1 MNFSCKH
8 QLYII
13 FYVKPIY
20 IMTTITDILK
30 NNISNDKNTNNMLPF
45 IIINSNDKQLLIKLT
60 NSTNNVICKLN
71 YQYIYSLLKSKN
83 VDPEYFCPL
92 GDIWINRLADN
103 NPINVLLVNTNISIK
118 PIDYIK
124 IDNYYNYSIWK
135 PVGPSGYSSLGFVA
149 SIQKPKNNIIR
160 LIPNMFLSEYKNN
173 TAVIEGRNTNMNEY
187 DLLATINEKFYTINK
202 SLFTSKNTNN
212 ELKKNDD
219 DCDVWSIK
227 NDNGISLLED
237 VNPWYDEKKI
247 EHENSTEYFTDI
259 EDLIVEPEPNKPY
272 NKNFFILVCSLLLLI
287 SLMVGA
293 KYLYK

>member
-1 MNFSCKH
+1 
-8 QLYII
+8 
-13 FYVKPIY
+13 
-20 IMTTITDILK
+20 MTTITDILK
-30 NNISNDKNTNNMLPF
+30 NDVSNDKNTNNMLPF
-45 IIINSNDKQLLIKLT
+45 IIINSNDTQLLIKLT

-71 YQYIYSLLKSKN
+71 YQYIYNLLKSKN

-92 GDIWINRLADN
+92 GDIWINRLADHT
-103 NPINVLLVNTNISIK
+103 PITILLVNTNISTK

-135 PVGPSGYSSLGFVA
+135 PVGPNGYSPLGFIA
-149 SIQKPKNNIIR
+149 SIQKPTNNIIR
-160 LIPNMFLSEYKNN
+160 VIPDMFLSEYKNN
-173 TAVIEGRNTNMNEY
+173 TSVIEGRNTNMNEY
-187 DLLATINEKFYTINK
+187 DLLATINGKFYTINK

-212 ELKKNDD
+212 DFKKNDD

-237 VNPWYDEKKI
+237 INPWYEEKKI
-247 EHENSTEYFTDI
+247 AHEKSNENFIDTEELNPKPISKPVQD
-259 EDLIVEPEPNKPY
+259 KPY